1 MSKSFD
7 IKWIKIA
14 TGIFSDEKILL
25 IEQMPEGD
33 SIIVIWFKLLCM
45 AGKENNCGV
54 FVMGGKIPYTE
65 EMLST
70 IFRRKLS
77 TVQLALKTF
86 EAFGMIE
93 IISDNA
99 GNNVYTI
106 PNWQKHQSAESMDKI
121 REQTR
126 KRVAKHREQQRIAVI
141 GESEKSN
148 SADDS
153 GNTDAEPECCNVT
166 CNVTVTESNAPD
178 KIREDK
184 IREDKI
190 REDKI
195 REDKIR
201 EDKIR
206 EEKNNKKKSAPYVAD
221 DDLNNAILAFIDYRK
236 KIKKPMTER
245 AVQLLITEL
254 NKLSPDIV
262 TQIEILN
269 QSILNGWQGVFPL
282 KQQTKKE
289 IVPDWIN
296 KNSFNYGMMKREYDV
311 EQIEKDLLAQSYE
324 GCSENPDFAAQK
336 EAAEKRIKDICCS

>member
-1 MSKSFD
+1 MKKGARPD

-14 TGIFSDEKILL
+14 TGVFSDEKILL

-54 FVMGGKIPYTE
+54 FMLGGKIPYTE
-65 EMLST
+65 DMLAT

-77 TVQLALKTF
+77 TVQLALRTF

-93 IISDNA
+93 IISDDA

-106 PNWQKHQSAESMDKI
+106 PNWEKHQNTEGMEKI

-126 KRVAKHREQQRIAVI
+126 KRVAKHRENQRLALAC
-141 GESEKSN
+141 KDN
-148 SADDS
+148 A
-153 GNTDAEPECCNVT
+153 T
-166 CNVTVTESNAPD
+166 CNVTVTEGNAT
-178 KIREDK
+178 E
-184 IREDKI
+184 
-190 REDKI
+190 
-195 REDKIR
+195 
-201 EDKIR
+201 
-206 EEKNNKKKSAPYVAD
+206 EEKEDEKEKDKDKEEKKEKKQKAAPYVAD
-221 DDLNNAILAFIDYRK
+221 DDLNNAIIAFIDYRK

-245 AVQLLITEL
+245 AVQLLIKEL
-254 NKLSPDIV
+254 NKLSSDIV

-289 IVPDWIN
+289 IVPDWMN
-296 KNSFNYGMMKREYDV
+296 KNSFNYGMMKRDYDIA
-311 EQIEKDLLAQSYE
+311 QIEKDLLAQSYE
-324 GCSENPDFAAQK
+324 GNSENPDFMAQK